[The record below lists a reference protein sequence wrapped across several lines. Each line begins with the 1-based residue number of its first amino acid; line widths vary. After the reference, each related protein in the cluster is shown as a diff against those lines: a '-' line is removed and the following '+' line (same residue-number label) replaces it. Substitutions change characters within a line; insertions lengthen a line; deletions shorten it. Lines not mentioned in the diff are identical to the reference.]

1 MEDVMRKPTNRGLAK
16 TKKATTATP
25 RPGVRLGADDLS
37 EYLRAKDPGKAE
49 LAELWRT
56 AIGLQKVDGL
66 TPSAYLVE
74 TACRNIEGEITVAEA
89 GNLIG
94 EYYKSKKIREE
105 AAKTRTDEADIVS
118 QRIAAILA
126 EPTFSFSPASY
137 VAIHRKLFAGIYK
150 HAGKIRD
157 YNITKREW
165 VLRGDTVIYASY
177 YRLAETLEY
186 DFGREKK
193 FSYARATMD
202 DVIRHICQFISGI
215 WQIHPFGEGNTR
227 TTAVFTIKY
236 LRTLGFAVDNEVFA
250 ENSYYFRNALVRA
263 NYTNLPKGITET
275 TEYLESF
282 FRNLLYGENNNLQSR
297 YLIVGGF
304 NGKDVATPT
313 SKTKTPASKQRTPTS
328 NGATPTS
335 TPVSANGNELRLSR
349 AVRMLLDAL
358 KGEMSRAQLMK
369 AIGLKDRVTF
379 TDYYLLP
386 AVKLGLVEMTQPNS
400 PRSPTQ
406 KYRLTAKGIAASRS

>member
-1 MEDVMRKPTNRGLAK
+1 MSS
-16 TKKATTATP
+16 
-25 RPGVRLGADDLS
+25 DLE

-49 LAELWRT
+49 LAGLWRT

-74 TACRNIEGEITVAEA
+74 TACRNIEGKITIAEA

-118 QRIAAILA
+118 HRIAAILA
-126 EPTFSFSPASY
+126 EPTFSLSPASY

-165 VLRGDTVIYASY
+165 VLRGDTVMYASY

-202 DVIRHICQFISGI
+202 DVISHICQFISGI

-263 NYTNLPKGITET
+263 NYTNLPKGIEET
-275 TEYLESF
+275 NEYLEAF
-282 FRNLLYGENNNLQSR
+282 FRNLLFGEHNNLQSR
-297 YLIVGGF
+297 YLIVGGLD
-304 NGKDVATPT
+304 GKDAATPT
-313 SKTKTPASKQRTPTS
+313 SKINTPTSKKRTPTS
-328 NGATPTS
+328 NGTTPTS
-335 TPVSANGNELRLSR
+335 TPVSANSNELRLSR
-349 AVRMLLDAL
+349 AVRMLLDAIE
-358 KGEMSRAQLMK
+358 GEMSRARLMK
-369 AIGLKDRVTF
+369 AIGIKDRVTF
-379 TDYYLLP
+379 TDYYLSP
-386 AVKLGLVEMTQPNS
+386 ALKLGLVEMTQPNS

-406 KYRLTAKGIAASRS
+406 KYRLTAKGERCLHAEARRTRRGEK